1 MREVEDMMNIGPAM
15 KKHLSAVG
23 IYSKKELSKI
33 GPAVV
38 YQKMKDKGL
47 KVCRMT
53 LYAMEGALIGKN
65 AIDIARM
72 MKQK

>member
-23 IYSKKELSKI
+23 IYLKQELSKI

-38 YQKMKDKGL
+38 YR
-47 KVCRMT
+47 V
-53 LYAMEGALIGKN
+53 
-65 AIDIARM
+65 
-72 MKQK
+72 